1 MQNIFWGVLIIVIGL
16 VSGNSLFL
24 GEVGIVSVFFDGLG
38 LFWIGKG
45 VYGLMKDRQNA

>member
-1 MQNIFWGVLIIVIGL
+1 VSNIFWGVLIIIIGL

-38 LFWIGKG
+38 LFWIGRG
-45 VYGLMKDRQNA
+45 VYQLMQAKQGG